1 METDK
6 RQAAARVAEL
16 LRQGREAAGLS
27 KKKAAELS
35 GMSEGRWR
43 QLEKGVEMKAGVEHP
58 ATTSART
65 LVKMARAI
73 GIEAETLLEAAG
85 FSGDVPDIE
94 AQVNESVSQR
104 KLTAESIDVSDLSPE
119 ERRLVEVFISGI
131 RVRN

>member
-58 ATTSART
+58 ATTSAKT

-73 GIEAETLLEAAG
+73 GIEAKTLLETAG
-85 FSGDVPDIE
+85 FVGDVPDIE
-94 AQVNESVSQR
+94 AQANESLPTR
-104 KLTAESIDVSDLSPE
+104 KLTPESIDVSDLNDF
-119 ERRLVEVFISGI
+119 ERRLVEAYISGI
-131 RVRN
+131 RAHK